1 MLGRHPSRA
10 RRRNPE
16 IEIAQAIHQRLA
28 KNANAVMDIV
38 QSLFTEEGE
47 SYERGN
53 QNRLAISSRSAGIVP
68 GI

>member
-1 MLGRHPSRA
+1 MALTPLFETQF
-10 RRRNPE
+10 P
-16 IEIAQAIHQRLA
+16 A

-38 QSLFTEEGE
+38 RSLFAEEGE

-53 QNRLAISSRSAGIVP
+53 QNHLAISSRFVGIVP